1 MHCADD
7 GKDLWRIAPPAA
19 TWNSTGLGRSFTMC
33 DEFIHQ
39 GLVEDSR
46 VTRRSFGL
54 IAAATAGAA
63 CAAVPAPRVDEE
75 DVSIKTPD
83 GTADAVLFTPKKAG
97 KFPAVLMWPDIMG
110 LRPTFRDM
118 GRRLASSGYVV
129 LVPNPFYRS
138 KRAPVMEGPI
148 DFSNPATRDV
158 LLGYRKAM
166 SDEGVVMDAGAYLG
180 FLDAQAKTD
189 KRRKAGVQGYCMGG
203 ALAFMTA
210 AAVPSRIAAIGSFH
224 GGNGLVTKD
233 ANSPHLLIPK
243 TNPKSGW
250 LVLQAQNDD
259 AQQPQT
265 KDALKA
271 AFAAA
276 HRRATVEVYPANH
289 GWCVPGGQAYE
300 QAQAERA
307 WTALLQLYRVAL
319 A

>member
-1 MHCADD
+1 
-7 GKDLWRIAPPAA
+7 
-19 TWNSTGLGRSFTMC
+19 MC

-46 VTRRSFGL
+46 VTRRTFGL
-54 IAAATAGAA
+54 IAAAAAGAA
-63 CAAVPAPRVDEE
+63 GAAVPVPSVDEK

-97 KFPAVLMWPDIMG
+97 KYPAVLMWPDIMG

-118 GRRLASSGYVV
+118 GRRLAASGFVV

-138 KRAPVMEGPI
+138 KRAPVLEGPI
-148 DFSNPATRDV
+148 DFSNPATREF

-166 SDEGVVMDAGAYLG
+166 SDEGVARDAAAYAG
-180 FLDAQAKTD
+180 FLDAQPKTD

-203 ALAFMTA
+203 ALSFMTA
-210 AAVPSRIAAIGSFH
+210 AAMPTRIAAIGSFH

-233 ANSPHLLIPK
+233 PNSPHLLIPK
-243 TNPKSGW
+243 ANPKSAW

-289 GWCVPGGQAYE
+289 GWCVPGGQAYD
-300 QAQAERA
+300 QVQAERA